1 MFLLVIR
8 HRYPGSTSLLLSVII
23 IEVLSDGIRRDCK
36 LYVVFL
42 EVDLEGRGK
51 KDRYTSNRRM
61 NCLFGIRDTGNR

>member
-23 IEVLSDGIRRDCK
+23 IEVLSDGIRQDCK

-42 EVDLEGRGK
+42 EVDLEGRGR
-51 KDRYTSNRRM
+51 KDRYT
-61 NCLFGIRDTGNR
+61 LTDG